1 MTTWKCLWML
11 VGDVAEGEEKAAKR
25 AWLKVPVH
33 AVLSTQARPNIPSPS
48 SPIPSGVSEAA
59 PQEPAL
65 PFLQEIKN
73 KR

>member
-1 MTTWKCLWML
+1 MTWKCQWVL
-11 VGDVAEGEEKAAKR
+11 VVVGIVEGEEKAARR

-33 AVLSTQARPNIPSPS
+33 AVLSTPAHPNIPSPS

-59 PQEPAL
+59 PQAPVL
-65 PFLQEIKN
+65 PFLQEIK